1 MLAQSRQLGIGCG
14 GGGGGGEKRG
24 NVCIDETKYSPEDVG
39 MLLQPQ
45 QGVQSCLSY
54 TNVVL
59 VWLFKTS
66 TRVSRN
72 VMCKV
77 AIKDLKKKERSGEK
91 GRGDDGRA
99 KE

>member
-1 MLAQSRQLGIGCG
+1 M
-14 GGGGGGEKRG
+14 
-24 NVCIDETKYSPEDVG
+24 CIDETKYSPEDVG

-45 QGVQSCLSY
+45 QGVQSCLLC

-66 TRVSRN
+66 ARVSRN

-77 AIKDLKKKERSGEK
+77 AIRGLKQKKGEK
-91 GRGDDGRA
+91 WRKKSGG
-99 KE
+99 